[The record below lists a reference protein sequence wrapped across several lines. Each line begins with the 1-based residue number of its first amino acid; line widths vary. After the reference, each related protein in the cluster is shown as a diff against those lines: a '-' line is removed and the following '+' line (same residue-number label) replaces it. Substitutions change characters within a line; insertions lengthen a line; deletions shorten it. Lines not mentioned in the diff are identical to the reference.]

1 MGIKTEKEYEV
12 HYYEVNY
19 KLECKISSIINYFC
33 DIGTFQSES
42 LGVGIDYLT
51 ERRLAW
57 VFYRYDIN
65 IKRYPKFGEKIK
77 VVTKAKSFKKFYAS
91 REYEIYDEN
100 NEKIVDG
107 EGTFLLI
114 NIDKRRAVRIPDDQY
129 TAYGVELDEKSD
141 IKIEKL
147 EKLGVTCFGENRVQA
162 FLEKYENYHGNG
174 EFQFIGTLQPNKV
187 KYIIDKVT
195 LIHAVDRYSLLK
207 EIEKQAAKRDLE
219 MPVLIQVNI
228 AKEESKHGFEVEEI
242 DEVFNSLKDYPHVKV
257 RGLMMMAPHIESSE
271 TEKYFKMTQELLQR
285 LQKDYPMYQLDQ
297 LSMGMS
303 NDYHEALN
311 HGSTMI
317 RIGSALFK

>member
-1 MGIKTEKEYEV
+1 MIVNEEAVKKILEEVKLAKLVAATKYVDVKE
-12 HYYEVNY
+12 
-19 KLECKISSIINYFC
+19 
-33 DIGTFQSES
+33 
-42 LGVGIDYLT
+42 
-51 ERRLAW
+51 
-57 VFYRYDIN
+57 
-65 IKRYPKFGEKIK
+65 
-77 VVTKAKSFKKFYAS
+77 
-91 REYEIYDEN
+91 
-100 NEKIVDG
+100 
-107 EGTFLLI
+107 
-114 NIDKRRAVRIPDDQY
+114 
-129 TAYGVELDEKSD
+129 
-141 IKIEKL
+141 IEKL

-242 DEVFNSLKDYPHVKV
+242 DEVFNCLKDYPHVKV

>member
-1 MGIKTEKEYEV
+1 MIVNEEAVKKILEEVKPAKLVAATKYVDVKE
-12 HYYEVNY
+12 
-19 KLECKISSIINYFC
+19 
-33 DIGTFQSES
+33 
-42 LGVGIDYLT
+42 
-51 ERRLAW
+51 
-57 VFYRYDIN
+57 
-65 IKRYPKFGEKIK
+65 
-77 VVTKAKSFKKFYAS
+77 
-91 REYEIYDEN
+91 
-100 NEKIVDG
+100 
-107 EGTFLLI
+107 
-114 NIDKRRAVRIPDDQY
+114 
-129 TAYGVELDEKSD
+129 
-141 IKIEKL
+141 IEKL
-147 EKLGVTCFGENRVQA
+147 EKLGVTCFGENRVKA

-242 DEVFNSLKDYPHVKV
+242 DEVFNCLKDYPHVKV

-271 TEKYFKMTQELLQR
+271 TEKYFKMTQEFLQR

>member
-1 MGIKTEKEYEV
+1 MIVNEEAVKKILEDVKPAKLVAATKYVDVKE
-12 HYYEVNY
+12 
-19 KLECKISSIINYFC
+19 
-33 DIGTFQSES
+33 
-42 LGVGIDYLT
+42 
-51 ERRLAW
+51 
-57 VFYRYDIN
+57 
-65 IKRYPKFGEKIK
+65 
-77 VVTKAKSFKKFYAS
+77 
-91 REYEIYDEN
+91 
-100 NEKIVDG
+100 
-107 EGTFLLI
+107 
-114 NIDKRRAVRIPDDQY
+114 
-129 TAYGVELDEKSD
+129 
-141 IKIEKL
+141 IEKL

-242 DEVFNSLKDYPHVKV
+242 DEVFNCLKDYPHVKV

>member
-1 MGIKTEKEYEV
+1 MIVNEEAVKKILEEVRPAKLVAATKYVDVKE
-12 HYYEVNY
+12 
-19 KLECKISSIINYFC
+19 
-33 DIGTFQSES
+33 
-42 LGVGIDYLT
+42 
-51 ERRLAW
+51 
-57 VFYRYDIN
+57 
-65 IKRYPKFGEKIK
+65 
-77 VVTKAKSFKKFYAS
+77 
-91 REYEIYDEN
+91 
-100 NEKIVDG
+100 
-107 EGTFLLI
+107 
-114 NIDKRRAVRIPDDQY
+114 
-129 TAYGVELDEKSD
+129 
-141 IKIEKL
+141 IEKL

-242 DEVFNSLKDYPHVKV
+242 DEVFNCLKDYPHVKV

>member
-1 MGIKTEKEYEV
+1 MIVNEEAVKKILEEVKSAKLVAATKYVDVKE
-12 HYYEVNY
+12 
-19 KLECKISSIINYFC
+19 
-33 DIGTFQSES
+33 
-42 LGVGIDYLT
+42 
-51 ERRLAW
+51 
-57 VFYRYDIN
+57 
-65 IKRYPKFGEKIK
+65 
-77 VVTKAKSFKKFYAS
+77 
-91 REYEIYDEN
+91 
-100 NEKIVDG
+100 
-107 EGTFLLI
+107 
-114 NIDKRRAVRIPDDQY
+114 
-129 TAYGVELDEKSD
+129 
-141 IKIEKL
+141 IEKL

-242 DEVFNSLKDYPHVKV
+242 DEVFSNLKDYPHVKV

-285 LQKDYPMYQLDQ
+285 LQKEYPMYQLDQ

-317 RIGSALFK
+317 RVGSALFK

>member
-1 MGIKTEKEYEV
+1 MIVNEEAVKKILEEVKPAKLVAATKYVDVKE
-12 HYYEVNY
+12 
-19 KLECKISSIINYFC
+19 
-33 DIGTFQSES
+33 
-42 LGVGIDYLT
+42 
-51 ERRLAW
+51 
-57 VFYRYDIN
+57 
-65 IKRYPKFGEKIK
+65 
-77 VVTKAKSFKKFYAS
+77 
-91 REYEIYDEN
+91 
-100 NEKIVDG
+100 
-107 EGTFLLI
+107 
-114 NIDKRRAVRIPDDQY
+114 
-129 TAYGVELDEKSD
+129 
-141 IKIEKL
+141 IEKL
-147 EKLGVTCFGENRVQA
+147 EKLGVTCFGENRVQS

-242 DEVFNSLKDYPHVKV
+242 DEVFSNLKDYPHVKV

-303 NDYHEALN
+303 NDYHEALK

>member
-1 MGIKTEKEYEV
+1 MIVNEEAVKKILEEVKPAKLVAATKYVDVKE
-12 HYYEVNY
+12 
-19 KLECKISSIINYFC
+19 
-33 DIGTFQSES
+33 
-42 LGVGIDYLT
+42 
-51 ERRLAW
+51 
-57 VFYRYDIN
+57 
-65 IKRYPKFGEKIK
+65 
-77 VVTKAKSFKKFYAS
+77 
-91 REYEIYDEN
+91 
-100 NEKIVDG
+100 
-107 EGTFLLI
+107 
-114 NIDKRRAVRIPDDQY
+114 
-129 TAYGVELDEKSD
+129 
-141 IKIEKL
+141 IEKL

-195 LIHAVDRYSLLK
+195 LIHAVDRYSLLR

-242 DEVFNSLKDYPHVKV
+242 DEVFSNLKDYPHVKV

-285 LQKDYPMYQLDQ
+285 LQKEYPMYQLDQ

>member
-1 MGIKTEKEYEV
+1 MIVNEEAVKKILEEVKPAKLVAATKYVDVKE
-12 HYYEVNY
+12 
-19 KLECKISSIINYFC
+19 
-33 DIGTFQSES
+33 
-42 LGVGIDYLT
+42 
-51 ERRLAW
+51 
-57 VFYRYDIN
+57 
-65 IKRYPKFGEKIK
+65 
-77 VVTKAKSFKKFYAS
+77 
-91 REYEIYDEN
+91 
-100 NEKIVDG
+100 
-107 EGTFLLI
+107 
-114 NIDKRRAVRIPDDQY
+114 
-129 TAYGVELDEKSD
+129 
-141 IKIEKL
+141 IEKL

-228 AKEESKHGFEVEEI
+228 AKEESKHGFEVQEI
-242 DEVFNSLKDYPHVKV
+242 DEVFNCLKDYPHVKV

>member
-1 MGIKTEKEYEV
+1 MIVNEEAVKKILEEVKPAKLVAATKYVDVKE
-12 HYYEVNY
+12 
-19 KLECKISSIINYFC
+19 
-33 DIGTFQSES
+33 
-42 LGVGIDYLT
+42 
-51 ERRLAW
+51 
-57 VFYRYDIN
+57 
-65 IKRYPKFGEKIK
+65 
-77 VVTKAKSFKKFYAS
+77 
-91 REYEIYDEN
+91 
-100 NEKIVDG
+100 
-107 EGTFLLI
+107 
-114 NIDKRRAVRIPDDQY
+114 
-129 TAYGVELDEKSD
+129 
-141 IKIEKL
+141 IEKL

-242 DEVFNSLKDYPHVKV
+242 DEVFSNLKDYPHVKV

-285 LQKDYPMYQLDQ
+285 LQKEYPMYQLDQ

-317 RIGSALFK
+317 RVGSALFLSLIHI

>member
-1 MGIKTEKEYEV
+1 MIVNEEAVKKILEEVKPAKLVAATKYVDVKE
-12 HYYEVNY
+12 
-19 KLECKISSIINYFC
+19 
-33 DIGTFQSES
+33 
-42 LGVGIDYLT
+42 
-51 ERRLAW
+51 
-57 VFYRYDIN
+57 
-65 IKRYPKFGEKIK
+65 
-77 VVTKAKSFKKFYAS
+77 
-91 REYEIYDEN
+91 
-100 NEKIVDG
+100 
-107 EGTFLLI
+107 
-114 NIDKRRAVRIPDDQY
+114 
-129 TAYGVELDEKSD
+129 
-141 IKIEKL
+141 IEKL

-242 DEVFNSLKDYPHVKV
+242 DEVFNCLKDYPHVKV

-271 TEKYFKMTQELLQR
+271 TEKYFKMTQDLLQR

>member
-1 MGIKTEKEYEV
+1 MIVNEEAVKKILEEVKPAKLVAATKYVDVKE
-12 HYYEVNY
+12 
-19 KLECKISSIINYFC
+19 
-33 DIGTFQSES
+33 
-42 LGVGIDYLT
+42 
-51 ERRLAW
+51 
-57 VFYRYDIN
+57 
-65 IKRYPKFGEKIK
+65 
-77 VVTKAKSFKKFYAS
+77 
-91 REYEIYDEN
+91 
-100 NEKIVDG
+100 
-107 EGTFLLI
+107 
-114 NIDKRRAVRIPDDQY
+114 
-129 TAYGVELDEKSD
+129 
-141 IKIEKL
+141 IEKL

-242 DEVFNSLKDYPHVKV
+242 DEVFSNLKDYPHVKV
-257 RGLMMMAPHIESSE
+257 RGLMMMAPHIDSSE

-285 LQKDYPMYQLDQ
+285 LQKEYPMYQLDQ

>member
-1 MGIKTEKEYEV
+1 MIVNEEAVKKILEEVKPAKLVAATKYVDVKE
-12 HYYEVNY
+12 
-19 KLECKISSIINYFC
+19 
-33 DIGTFQSES
+33 
-42 LGVGIDYLT
+42 
-51 ERRLAW
+51 
-57 VFYRYDIN
+57 
-65 IKRYPKFGEKIK
+65 
-77 VVTKAKSFKKFYAS
+77 
-91 REYEIYDEN
+91 
-100 NEKIVDG
+100 
-107 EGTFLLI
+107 
-114 NIDKRRAVRIPDDQY
+114 
-129 TAYGVELDEKSD
+129 
-141 IKIEKL
+141 IEKL

-242 DEVFNSLKDYPHVKV
+242 DEVFSNLKDYPHVKV

-271 TEKYFKMTQELLQR
+271 TERYFKMTQELLQR

>member
-1 MGIKTEKEYEV
+1 MIVNEEAVKKILEEVKPAKLVAATKYVDVKE
-12 HYYEVNY
+12 
-19 KLECKISSIINYFC
+19 
-33 DIGTFQSES
+33 
-42 LGVGIDYLT
+42 
-51 ERRLAW
+51 
-57 VFYRYDIN
+57 
-65 IKRYPKFGEKIK
+65 
-77 VVTKAKSFKKFYAS
+77 
-91 REYEIYDEN
+91 
-100 NEKIVDG
+100 
-107 EGTFLLI
+107 
-114 NIDKRRAVRIPDDQY
+114 
-129 TAYGVELDEKSD
+129 
-141 IKIEKL
+141 IEKL
-147 EKLGVTCFGENRVQA
+147 EKIGVTCFGENRVQA

-242 DEVFNSLKDYPHVKV
+242 DEVFSNLKDYPHVKV

-285 LQKDYPMYQLDQ
+285 LQKEYPMYQLDQ

>member
-1 MGIKTEKEYEV
+1 MIVNEEAVKKILEEVKPAKLVAATKYVDVKE
-12 HYYEVNY
+12 
-19 KLECKISSIINYFC
+19 
-33 DIGTFQSES
+33 
-42 LGVGIDYLT
+42 
-51 ERRLAW
+51 
-57 VFYRYDIN
+57 
-65 IKRYPKFGEKIK
+65 
-77 VVTKAKSFKKFYAS
+77 
-91 REYEIYDEN
+91 
-100 NEKIVDG
+100 
-107 EGTFLLI
+107 
-114 NIDKRRAVRIPDDQY
+114 
-129 TAYGVELDEKSD
+129 
-141 IKIEKL
+141 IEKL

-195 LIHAVDRYSLLK
+195 LIHAVDRYSLIK

-242 DEVFNSLKDYPHVKV
+242 DEVFNCLKDYPHVKV

>member
-1 MGIKTEKEYEV
+1 MIVNEEAVKKILEEVKPAKLVAATKYVDVKE
-12 HYYEVNY
+12 
-19 KLECKISSIINYFC
+19 
-33 DIGTFQSES
+33 
-42 LGVGIDYLT
+42 
-51 ERRLAW
+51 
-57 VFYRYDIN
+57 
-65 IKRYPKFGEKIK
+65 
-77 VVTKAKSFKKFYAS
+77 
-91 REYEIYDEN
+91 
-100 NEKIVDG
+100 
-107 EGTFLLI
+107 
-114 NIDKRRAVRIPDDQY
+114 
-129 TAYGVELDEKSD
+129 
-141 IKIEKL
+141 IEKL

-242 DEVFNSLKDYPHVKV
+242 DEVFSNLKDYPHVKV

-285 LQKDYPMYQLDQ
+285 LQKEYPMYQLDQ

-311 HGSTMI
+311 NGSTMI

>member
-1 MGIKTEKEYEV
+1 MIVNEEAVKKILEEV
-12 HYYEVNY
+12 KPA
-19 KLECKISSIINYFC
+19 KL
-33 DIGTFQSES
+33 
-42 LGVGIDYLT
+42 V
-51 ERRLAW
+51 AA
-57 VFYRYDIN
+57 
-65 IKRYPKFGEKIK
+65 
-77 VVTKAKSFKKFYAS
+77 TKY
-91 REYEIYDEN
+91 
-100 NEKIVDG
+100 VDVH
-107 EGTFLLI
+107 E
-114 NIDKRRAVRIPDDQY
+114 
-129 TAYGVELDEKSD
+129 
-141 IKIEKL
+141 IEKL
-147 EKLGVTCFGENRVQA
+147 EELGVTCFGENRVQA
-162 FLEKYENYHGNG
+162 FLEKYEKYHGNG

-195 LIHAVDRYSLLK
+195 LIHAVDRDSLLK

-303 NDYHEALN
+303 NDYHEALK

>member
-1 MGIKTEKEYEV
+1 MIVNEEAVKKILEEVKPAKLVAATKYVDVKE
-12 HYYEVNY
+12 
-19 KLECKISSIINYFC
+19 
-33 DIGTFQSES
+33 
-42 LGVGIDYLT
+42 
-51 ERRLAW
+51 
-57 VFYRYDIN
+57 
-65 IKRYPKFGEKIK
+65 
-77 VVTKAKSFKKFYAS
+77 
-91 REYEIYDEN
+91 
-100 NEKIVDG
+100 
-107 EGTFLLI
+107 
-114 NIDKRRAVRIPDDQY
+114 
-129 TAYGVELDEKSD
+129 
-141 IKIEKL
+141 IEKL

-242 DEVFNSLKDYPHVKV
+242 DEVFSNLKEYPHVKV

-285 LQKDYPMYQLDQ
+285 LQKEYPMYQLDQ

>member
-1 MGIKTEKEYEV
+1 MIVNEEAVKKILEEV
-12 HYYEVNY
+12 KPA
-19 KLECKISSIINYFC
+19 KL
-33 DIGTFQSES
+33 
-42 LGVGIDYLT
+42 V
-51 ERRLAW
+51 AA
-57 VFYRYDIN
+57 
-65 IKRYPKFGEKIK
+65 
-77 VVTKAKSFKKFYAS
+77 TKY
-91 REYEIYDEN
+91 
-100 NEKIVDG
+100 VDVH
-107 EGTFLLI
+107 E
-114 NIDKRRAVRIPDDQY
+114 
-129 TAYGVELDEKSD
+129 
-141 IKIEKL
+141 IEKL
-147 EKLGVTCFGENRVQA
+147 EELGVTCFGENRVQA
-162 FLEKYENYHGNG
+162 FLEKYEKYHGNG

-242 DEVFNSLKDYPHVKV
+242 DEVFSNLKDYPHVKV
-257 RGLMMMAPHIESSE
+257 RGLMMMAPNIESSE

-303 NDYHEALN
+303 NDYHEALK

>member
-1 MGIKTEKEYEV
+1 MIVNEEAVKKILEEVKPAKLVAATKYVDVKE
-12 HYYEVNY
+12 
-19 KLECKISSIINYFC
+19 
-33 DIGTFQSES
+33 
-42 LGVGIDYLT
+42 
-51 ERRLAW
+51 
-57 VFYRYDIN
+57 
-65 IKRYPKFGEKIK
+65 
-77 VVTKAKSFKKFYAS
+77 
-91 REYEIYDEN
+91 
-100 NEKIVDG
+100 
-107 EGTFLLI
+107 
-114 NIDKRRAVRIPDDQY
+114 
-129 TAYGVELDEKSD
+129 
-141 IKIEKL
+141 IEKL

-195 LIHAVDRYSLLK
+195 LIHAVDRYSLIK

-242 DEVFNSLKDYPHVKV
+242 DEVFSNLKDYPHVKV

-303 NDYHEALN
+303 NDYHEALK

>member
-1 MGIKTEKEYEV
+1 MIVNEEAVKKILEEVKPAKLVAATKYVDVKE
-12 HYYEVNY
+12 
-19 KLECKISSIINYFC
+19 
-33 DIGTFQSES
+33 
-42 LGVGIDYLT
+42 
-51 ERRLAW
+51 
-57 VFYRYDIN
+57 
-65 IKRYPKFGEKIK
+65 
-77 VVTKAKSFKKFYAS
+77 
-91 REYEIYDEN
+91 
-100 NEKIVDG
+100 
-107 EGTFLLI
+107 
-114 NIDKRRAVRIPDDQY
+114 
-129 TAYGVELDEKSD
+129 
-141 IKIEKL
+141 IEKL

-228 AKEESKHGFEVEEI
+228 AKEESKHGFEVEES

>member
-1 MGIKTEKEYEV
+1 MIVNEEAVKKILE
-12 HYYEVNY
+12 EVNPA
-19 KLECKISSIINYFC
+19 KL
-33 DIGTFQSES
+33 
-42 LGVGIDYLT
+42 V
-51 ERRLAW
+51 AA
-57 VFYRYDIN
+57 
-65 IKRYPKFGEKIK
+65 
-77 VVTKAKSFKKFYAS
+77 TKY
-91 REYEIYDEN
+91 
-100 NEKIVDG
+100 VDVK
-107 EGTFLLI
+107 E
-114 NIDKRRAVRIPDDQY
+114 
-129 TAYGVELDEKSD
+129 
-141 IKIEKL
+141 IEKL

-242 DEVFNSLKDYPHVKV
+242 DEVFSNIKDYPHVKV

>member
-1 MGIKTEKEYEV
+1 MI
-12 HYYEVNY
+12 
-19 KLECKISSIINYFC
+19 
-33 DIGTFQSES
+33 
-42 LGVGIDYLT
+42 
-51 ERRLAW
+51 
-57 VFYRYDIN
+57 
-65 IKRYPKFGEKIK
+65 
-77 VVTKAKSFKKFYAS
+77 
-91 REYEIYDEN
+91 EIYT
-100 NEKIVDG
+100 DG
-107 EGTFLLI
+107 ACKG
-114 NIDKRRAVRIPDDQY
+114 N
-129 TAYGVELDEKSD
+129 GKSD
-141 IKIEKL
+141 AV
-147 EKLGVTCFGENRVQA
+147 GGWGF
-162 FLEKYENYHGNG
+162 
-174 EFQFIGTLQPNKV
+174 
-187 KYIIDKVT
+187 
-195 LIHAVDRYSLLK
+195 HAVDRYSLLK

>member
-1 MGIKTEKEYEV
+1 MIVNEEAVKKILEEVKPAKLVAATKYVDVKE
-12 HYYEVNY
+12 
-19 KLECKISSIINYFC
+19 
-33 DIGTFQSES
+33 
-42 LGVGIDYLT
+42 
-51 ERRLAW
+51 
-57 VFYRYDIN
+57 
-65 IKRYPKFGEKIK
+65 
-77 VVTKAKSFKKFYAS
+77 
-91 REYEIYDEN
+91 
-100 NEKIVDG
+100 
-107 EGTFLLI
+107 
-114 NIDKRRAVRIPDDQY
+114 
-129 TAYGVELDEKSD
+129 
-141 IKIEKL
+141 IEKL

-162 FLEKYENYHGNG
+162 FLEKNENYHGNG

-242 DEVFNSLKDYPHVKV
+242 DEVFSNLKDYPHVKV

-285 LQKDYPMYQLDQ
+285 LQKEYPMYQLDQ

-317 RIGSALFK
+317 RVGSALFK

>member
-1 MGIKTEKEYEV
+1 MIVNEEAVKKILEEVKPVKLVAATKYVDVKE
-12 HYYEVNY
+12 
-19 KLECKISSIINYFC
+19 
-33 DIGTFQSES
+33 
-42 LGVGIDYLT
+42 
-51 ERRLAW
+51 
-57 VFYRYDIN
+57 
-65 IKRYPKFGEKIK
+65 
-77 VVTKAKSFKKFYAS
+77 
-91 REYEIYDEN
+91 
-100 NEKIVDG
+100 
-107 EGTFLLI
+107 
-114 NIDKRRAVRIPDDQY
+114 
-129 TAYGVELDEKSD
+129 
-141 IKIEKL
+141 IEKL
-147 EKLGVTCFGENRVQA
+147 EKLGVTYFGENRVQA

-242 DEVFNSLKDYPHVKV
+242 DEVFSNLKDYPHVKV

-285 LQKDYPMYQLDQ
+285 LQKEYPMYQLDQ